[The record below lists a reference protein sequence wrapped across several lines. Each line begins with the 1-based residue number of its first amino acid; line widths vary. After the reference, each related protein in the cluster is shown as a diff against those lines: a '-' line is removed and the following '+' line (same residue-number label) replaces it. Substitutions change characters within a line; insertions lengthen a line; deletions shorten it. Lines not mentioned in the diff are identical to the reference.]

1 MTRNIKQAP
10 FAYNPIK
17 DTSLLNDRE
26 ITKPQKQKSRLQA
39 DGLFKYYYF

>member
-17 DTSLLNDRE
+17 DTSLLNDGK
-26 ITKPQKQKSRLQA
+26 ITKPQTQKNRLKQAVFSKTIIS
-39 DGLFKYYYF
+39 

>member
-26 ITKPQKQKSRLQA
+26 ITKPQQQKNRLKQAAFSKTIIT
-39 DGLFKYYYF
+39 